1 MRGSSGVRLFYL
13 LIKIAIRWPG
23 VVTFVTACG
32 HDFWVGSP
40 VSETLG
46 NARIQNII
54 RKEPTKEKGVSRCL
68 GGGVGLGSL
77 LL

>member
-46 NARIQNII
+46 NARNQNI
-54 RKEPTKEKGVSRCL
+54 RKEPSKEKSVSRCL
-68 GGGVGLGSL
+68 GGGVGVTHTIE
-77 LL
+77 